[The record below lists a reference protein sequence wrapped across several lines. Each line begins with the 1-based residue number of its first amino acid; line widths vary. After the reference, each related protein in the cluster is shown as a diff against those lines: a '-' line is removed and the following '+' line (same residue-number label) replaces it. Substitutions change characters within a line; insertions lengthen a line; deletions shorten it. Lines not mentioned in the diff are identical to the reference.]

1 MNESNGFILVFIDFY
16 TFCFMEEKEL
26 FEDYEIKNW
35 EFSPR
40 LFKVFGAGTLVAFLT
55 VFAFG
60 QFNLM
65 QSKACDNA
73 VVGTFCQVLDAA
85 YIATTFAQEDGEW
98 ASRDY
103 NKETIQDADV
113 TFVDVSA
120 VEPPLQYPE
129 GYFALANPEQYSQMP
144 NPTGDVMGQPFPT
157 NPTFPTTT
165 FPSTNPSNGADMLNK
180 PAELPKQNNDPI
192 KGNVPDGLFSVG
204 DDNPAPTPRPN
215 KTPKPPNTTI
225 GTKQP
230 NKDVVAKSN
239 TNSNS
244 DTSATPEP
252 SATPVDPLGAVSQFN
267 EKFNKKPLQDFADDV
282 IVKTDG
288 TNKIDLTKPFMVE
301 MQGVLDKEGKL
312 DTKKSRFIDDDGDPN
327 MVVVAKSAIEAVNN
341 SGLFSYLRDQGVE
354 KVSFVLIQNDKELTA
369 VIKGNLPNEE
379 KARTVSSGISALLSV
394 AKLTNRD
401 EDLKTLMNAAK
412 FTTEKKDF
420 VMNFVLPKEDA
431 HKLIDKKLQEARIKK
446 SQNTGGDVSSDVNA
460 KAK

>member
-1 MNESNGFILVFIDFY
+1 
-16 TFCFMEEKEL
+16 MEEKEL

-35 EFSPR
+35 EFTPR

-73 VVGTFCQVLDAA
+73 IVGTFCQVLDAA
-85 YIATTFAQEDGEW
+85 YIATTFAQQDGEW

-103 NKETIQDADV
+103 DKETIQDADV

-129 GYFALANPEQYSQMP
+129 GYFALANPEQYAQNQPME
-144 NPTGDVMGQPFPT
+144 NPTGDIMGQPFPT
-157 NPTFPTTT
+157 SPNFPTTT
-165 FPSTNPSNGADMLNK
+165 FPSANPSSGADLLNK
-180 PAELPKQNNDPI
+180 PAELPKQNDNAI
-192 KGNVPDGLFSVG
+192 KGDVPDDLFSIGEDKPPVMKPKY
-204 DDNPAPTPRPN
+204 NPPSGAPTRRRPSKATKLPN
-215 KTPKPPNTTI
+215 SSPKLPTDDELAGN
-225 GTKQP
+225 
-230 NKDVVAKSN
+230 
-239 TNSNS
+239 NSNS
-244 DTSATPEP
+244 NSTTSAKPEA
-252 SATPVDPLGAVSQFN
+252 SATPVDPLSAVSQFN

-282 IVKTDG
+282 IIKTDG

-301 MQGVLDKEGKL
+301 MQGVLDKDGKL
-312 DTKKSRFIDDDGDPN
+312 DMKKSRFVDFDGDEN
-327 MVVVAKSAIEAVNN
+327 MIMVAKSAIEAVNN
-341 SGLFSYLRDQGVE
+341 SGLLSYLRDQGVE
-354 KVSFVLIQNDKELTA
+354 KVSFVLVQNDKELTA
-369 VIKGNLPNEE
+369 VIKGNLPTEE
-379 KARTVSSGISALLSV
+379 KARTVSSGISTLLSV

-420 VMNFVLPKEDA
+420 VMNFVLPKTDA

-446 SQNTGGDVSSDVNA
+446 SQNTGADVSSNANA
-460 KAK
+460 KAR